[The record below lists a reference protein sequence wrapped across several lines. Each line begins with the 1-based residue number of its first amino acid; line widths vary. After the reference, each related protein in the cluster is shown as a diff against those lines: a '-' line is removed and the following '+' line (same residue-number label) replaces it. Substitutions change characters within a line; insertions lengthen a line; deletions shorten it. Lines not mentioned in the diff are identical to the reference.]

1 MTFQVPKT
9 WSLFSESSDGNTR
22 TYTRPGH
29 TVKEPRLALV
39 SRVLASFDQKRGSWS
54 VPSYRVRVFDGVLD
68 ANGHPDPTRT
78 SIDATFRCSL
88 NSDGAG
94 RSDEVAADFL
104 TVVNQSDFVQ
114 AAFVTQAMPEVASA

>member
-1 MTFQVPKT
+1 MAFQVPST
-9 WSLFSESSDGNTR
+9 WSLFSESSDGNTC

-68 ANGHPDPTRT
+68 ATGHPDPTRT

-94 RSDEVAADFL
+94 RGDEATADFL
-104 TVVNQSDFVQ
+104 LIVNQVDFVQ
-114 AAFVTQAMPEVASA
+114 AAFVTQAMPKVASV